1 MDCRPKLLP
10 FCTGWSAVVLFLCL
24 QVDQVA
30 ALKVSPSHSHFICQ
44 EGQDVTL
51 TCTLHASGPVYDKHD
66 RIVKFWFFSH
76 TRNHACSEKKMIRN
90 ISTHDL
96 HLKKLAEYGL
106 AVGSDHK
113 GTFHVILKNLSQQ
126 DNGTYCCYVHEVNA
140 TKTERHIKQTVHG
153 YIELDVIA
161 ARNDGS
167 HNEHC
172 IAYPSSVGDNEAT
185 TAAVLATV
193 GCVIGVLS
201 LPLILLLVYKQRQ
214 SASIRRRAHEL
225 VRMDSEARGIENP
238 VFDDIPGQTSE
249 SRPRILQL
257 GRQQSETGRHL
268 LSEPSTPLSPP
279 VTGGGFF
286 PSLEPLPDSPG
297 MKI

>member
-1 MDCRPKLLP
+1 LP
-10 FCTGWSAVVLFLCL
+10 CT
-24 QVDQVA
+24 VDQVA

-140 TKTERHIKQTVHG
+140 TKTERHINLVHF
-153 YIELDVIA
+153 A

-172 IAYPSSVGDNEAT
+172 IAYPSSVGDNEENPLV
-185 TAAVLATV
+185 AAIVPV
-193 GCVIGVLS
+193 FVR
-201 LPLILLLVYKQRQ
+201 LLEAPTCLEALYKSRIQGFH
-214 SASIRRRAHEL
+214 AIKYYFCFW
-225 VRMDSEARGIENP
+225 DSEARGIENP

-286 PSLEPLPDSPG
+286 PSLEPLPDSPVSSNF
-297 MKI
+297 

>member
-1 MDCRPKLLP
+1 LP
-10 FCTGWSAVVLFLCL
+10 CT
-24 QVDQVA
+24 VDQVA

-153 YIELDVIA
+153 YIEELLCA
-161 ARNDGS
+161 
-167 HNEHC
+167 
-172 IAYPSSVGDNEAT
+172 VGEYQIKSNQINLYLCRRENLIFLTPPKDILKKTFSNLNFI
-185 TAAVLATV
+185 VL
-193 GCVIGVLS
+193 CLFKKF
-201 LPLILLLVYKQRQ
+201 LPIPLYINRKKNTMVTYG
-214 SASIRRRAHEL
+214 RAHEL
-225 VRMDSEARGIENP
+225 VRMDRDSEARGIENP

-286 PSLEPLPDSPG
+286 PSLEPLPDSPVSSNF
-297 MKI
+297 